1 MPDWN
6 PAEIVGRIPRKLDL
20 SLFQKL
26 ITNNTWCKA
35 REMMNY
41 KKIGSK
47 KLLEIFSGQPYVDT
61 RLSFNSFLP
70 SKIGN
75 KLGEKIVNQWLKKLK
90 DEPHQHDKIEFN
102 VAITCFTFDIESKIK
117 KSFTTTK

>member
-41 KKIGSK
+41 KNW
-47 KLLEIFSGQPYVDT
+47 V
-61 RLSFNSFLP
+61 
-70 SKIGN
+70 
-75 KLGEKIVNQWLKKLK
+75 
-90 DEPHQHDKIEFN
+90 
-102 VAITCFTFDIESKIK
+102 
-117 KSFTTTK
+117 

>member
-1 MPDWN
+1 M
-6 PAEIVGRIPRKLDL
+6 EICLIGTPQKLLEGYQEKLDL

-75 KLGEKIVNQWLKKLK
+75 KLGEKIVNQWLK
-90 DEPHQHDKIEFN
+90 N
-102 VAITCFTFDIESKIK
+102 
-117 KSFTTTK
+117 